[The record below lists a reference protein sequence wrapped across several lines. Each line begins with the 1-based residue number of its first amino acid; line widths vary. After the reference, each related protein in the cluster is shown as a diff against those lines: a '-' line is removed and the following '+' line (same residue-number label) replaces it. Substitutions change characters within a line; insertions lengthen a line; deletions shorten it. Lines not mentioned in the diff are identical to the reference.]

1 MKNTKQEAPAKAHK
15 PETIQDELEK
25 VDILTRLFHSVTLH
39 NLRRIERILMPKNK
53 VETETR

>member
-1 MKNTKQEAPAKAHK
+1 MRNTKQEAPAKAHK

-25 VDILTRLFHSVTLH
+25 VDILTRLFHATTLH